1 MPIQGTRNAAGAIH
15 PKAPHLSRS
24 APRQDSA
31 VNRLF
36 TSIPIPASSRGRKP
50 ALILAHPLE
59 RLPALLPNRSA
70 AANLNG
76 EVSSMSGSMPPPPAR
91 QPGNNDLRRA
101 ALQAA
106 GAQHTHRT
114 DAHREAAEPCM
125 PRHASLPLPLPWTAY
140 FDSRQRV
147 WCPERQATFNVYTAG
162 SSGPVLL
169 CLHGGG
175 YTGLSWSLLAQQ
187 LKDRCRVV
195 APDLRCHGLTS
206 TDGTDDAQGLGF
218 SGAVQAADVVAI
230 WRALFAGGGYSD
242 DDGGNPAC
250 SSSRSSGAT
259 SEQQQQQQH
268 AQQQH
273 QEREAHVHA
282 ADGRSTAEL
291 PPTVLV
297 GHSMGGAFAVHAAA
311 LGGISS
317 LAGVVVIDV
326 VEGTA
331 IASLPFMH
339 TVLQSAAAGGMC
351 KRQEAAHISLPAML
365 RPLGPG
371 KAPGSRVG
379 SDGTGVGGGG
389 GGGLLLASLVA
400 DGLGSLA
407 EEEEEEQEEEEEE
420 EEEEQEE
427 DGEEEAGE
435 GQQQQRQ
442 AHERQQQQQPPH
454 RELFQQQQQQ
464 QPAHTQQHQQAEQQQ
479 QQPASN
485 GGWVWRTPLELSAPH
500 WEGWYLGLSDQFL
513 KLPVP
518 KVLVLAGTDRFDRS
532 LTIGQMQG
540 KFQPVLLPQ
549 AGHAV
554 HEDEPERVAEAIAHF
569 IKRFRVGEPP
579 QQIPRPVPG
588 LAPVLPVAM
597 GPASGDVFPPHAS
610 LRRIGGE
617 PGQ

>member
-1 MPIQGTRNAAGAIH
+1 
-15 PKAPHLSRS
+15 
-24 APRQDSA
+24 
-31 VNRLF
+31 
-36 TSIPIPASSRGRKP
+36 
-50 ALILAHPLE
+50 
-59 RLPALLPNRSA
+59 
-70 AANLNG
+70 
-76 EVSSMSGSMPPPPAR
+76 MSGSMPPPPAR

-114 DAHREAAEPCM
+114 DAHREAAEPCV
-125 PRHASLPLPLPWTAY
+125 PRDASLPLPLPWTAY
-140 FDSRQRV
+140 FDRRQRV
-147 WCPERQATFNVYTAG
+147 RCPERQATFNVYTAG

-206 TDGTDDAQGLGF
+206 TDGTDDAQELGF
-218 SGAVQAADVVAI
+218 SCAVQAADVVAI
-230 WRALFAGGGYSD
+230 WRALFACGGYSD
-242 DDGGNPAC
+242 DDGGNPAR
-250 SSSRSSGAT
+250 SGSRSSGAT
-259 SEQQQQQQH
+259 LEQQQQQQH

-273 QEREAHVHA
+273 QEREARAHA
-282 ADGRSTAEL
+282 ADGGSTAEL

-317 LAGVVVIDV
+317 LAGMVVIDV

-339 TVLQSAAAGGMC
+339 TVLQKRPKQFDSLQQAVDWALETGMC

-371 KAPGSRVG
+371 EAPGSRVG
-379 SDGTGVGGGG
+379 SGGTGVVGDGG
-389 GGGLLLASLVA
+389 GGGLLLPSLVIS
-400 DGLGSLA
+400 GLGSLA
-407 EEEEEEQEEEEEE
+407 EEEEGEEEE
-420 EEEEQEE
+420 
-427 DGEEEAGE
+427 GEEGAEE

-442 AHERQQQQQPPH
+442 AHERQQQQQQPH
-454 RELFQQQQQQ
+454 RERFQQQQQQ
-464 QPAHTQQHQQAEQQQ
+464 QQLQQA
-479 QQPASN
+479 SD

-518 KVLVLAGTDRFDRS
+518 KVLVLAGTDRFDRP

-579 QQIPRPVPG
+579 LKIPRPVPG

-597 GPASGDVFPPHAS
+597 GPASGAVLPPYAS
-610 LRRIGGE
+610 LRRLGGE